1 MAVSP
6 TQVPPRSHGA
16 HLVLYDGVCGLCN
29 RLLQFLLKHDHSE
42 AFSFASL
49 QSEAGKAMVTRFGGD
64 PEELSTFYVIAD
76 FRTREARAV
85 TKSDAALF
93 VARELGWPW
102 RALRVASVLPLG
114 LRNRVYDAIA
124 RSRYQIFGRYDQC
137 LLPQAEHRSRFVD
150 DAEGAK

>member
-1 MAVSP
+1 MAPTP
-6 TQVPPRSHGA
+6 TQAPAASQGT

-29 RLLQFLLKHDHSE
+29 RLLQFLLKHDHRRV
-42 AFSFASL
+42 FSFASL
-49 QSEAGKAMVTRFGGD
+49 QSATGRAMVTRWGGN
-64 PEELSTFYVIAD
+64 PEELSSFYVIAD
-76 FRTREARAV
+76 FRTQNARAV

-93 VARELGWPW
+93 VARQLGWPW
-102 RALRVASVLPLG
+102 KALRAGGVLPRA

-150 DAEGAK
+150 NAEGAK